1 MRPINRWLAPR
12 ERGSSDPGHGTRVPG
27 PGSRAPGPGPPG
39 LAWFMI
45 KLDSMCMFTDKK
57 TRNAIGKQR
66 RKPLPRRLLRR
77 AHPQRSAPRAAR
89 GWQTQAAASGMTNS
103 TSLARLP
110 TPAALARRTATDSC
124 PLRRI
129 LLRRKALSR
138 HLEASEPRCH
148 GGRGRVSPRSC
159 IRSGLRP

>member
-1 MRPINRWLAPR
+1 MGGSPRGGSTMLCLAPNQ
-12 ERGSSDPGHGTRVPG
+12 SVACVPGTGVLRPGTRDPG
-27 PGSRAPGPGPPG
+27 PGSRVPGPRTRPPRAG
-39 LAWFMI
+39 
-45 KLDSMCMFTDKK
+45 TDYDQA
-57 TRNAIGKQR
+57 RFDVHGGEQR
-66 RKPLPRRLLRR
+66 RKPLPRRLLRS

-148 GGRGRVSPRSC
+148 GGRGRVSPR
-159 IRSGLRP
+159 